1 MYDVLT
7 DKREFMKQRF
17 LIVVQLLMSDIIIG
31 NYPLDRQNDIK
42 KVLLIKWER
51 KDLFIVALKMEKIL
65 SQLNVM

>member
-51 KDLFIVALKMEKIL
+51 KDLFIVTLKMEKTL